1 MNSSVV
7 AYLVSVPNVWNSCL
21 RVLKARG
28 YQLSIE
34 CNAPADADLLT
45 KHSKVTWLAQKDGIQ
60 LVASNPTELL
70 GLAGVVE
77 HQEPAS
83 AEPYWWVVD
92 GDNLLEELYS
102 SIGIG
107 FEQNA
112 KGSYGLDR
120 ENQE

>member
-1 MNSSVV
+1 MKSDIA

-28 YQLSIE
+28 YHLSIE
-34 CNAPADADLLT
+34 CNVPPDADLIT
-45 KHSKVTWLAQKDGIQ
+45 KHSQVTWFAEKNGIQ
-60 LVASNPTELL
+60 LVAPNPTELL

-77 HQEPAS
+77 HQEHS
-83 AEPYWWVVD
+83 STEPYWWVVD

-107 FEQNA
+107 LEQHA
-112 KGSYGLDR
+112 KR
-120 ENQE
+120 T